1 VTEGAS
7 ELAAVCRPDTTTVS
21 SFVSYFVRVSECVS
35 ARETIEKV
43 VTIICQFNN
52 IYLAQ

>member
-1 VTEGAS
+1 MTEGAS

-21 SFVSYFVRVSECVS
+21 SFVSYFVRVSEC